1 MEGSLAYEGK
11 INYLRRKNP
20 DFNEKKEK
28 NRFKHLVALAQ
39 DKMYAFSLK
48 QDEVENYKEISVLN
62 TGDKNETSSSNSFGT
77 TPAELS
83 NKQQNEELCS
93 SPAIDEVDIEDF
105 KQNVDNESVQADG
118 FLQSDVPAK
127 EVHLDMVSKP
137 EDPIDAKERKDR
149 IRSKDGIDYST
160 NRRETRKQ
168 ETLARN

>member
-20 DFNEKKEK
+20 DFDAKKEK

-83 NKQQNEELCS
+83 NKQQMKNCA
-93 SPAIDEVDIEDF
+93 AIR
-105 KQNVDNESVQADG
+105 Q
-118 FLQSDVPAK
+118 
-127 EVHLDMVSKP
+127 
-137 EDPIDAKERKDR
+137 
-149 IRSKDGIDYST
+149 
-160 NRRETRKQ
+160 
-168 ETLARN
+168 